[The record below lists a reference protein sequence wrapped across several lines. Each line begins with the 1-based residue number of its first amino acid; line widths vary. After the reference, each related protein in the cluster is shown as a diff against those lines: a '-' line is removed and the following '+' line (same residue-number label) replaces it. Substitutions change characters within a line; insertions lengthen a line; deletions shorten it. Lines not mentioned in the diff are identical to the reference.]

1 MADYWL
7 KKVLIQL
14 WEVPIAVVRRFGTDR
29 LLRHAAALAFS
40 SLLALAPMA
49 AIVLSLFSLFA
60 GFEEMAVNLENF
72 IYQFLLPAAG
82 DELKM
87 YFADFADQA
96 GKLTLFGLLF
106 FLLTA
111 LILLASIEQ
120 SFNDIWRVEKG
131 RPFPARLTVYWAMLS
146 LGPFL
151 MGGSLTLST
160 YLLSLSIGNSGELHS
175 LGLSILPFVL
185 QVLAFL
191 MLYLIMPNVRV
202 SIVHGLT
209 GALVAAVLFE
219 VTKGL
224 FSRYIANYANY
235 DVVYGALSTLPILL
249 IWVYLSWVVTLIGAE
264 LVAVL
269 QERHLLEIE
278 VGDLFHQADSGSVE
292 ESAS

>member
-1 MADYWL
+1 
-7 KKVLIQL
+7 
-14 WEVPIAVVRRFGTDR
+14 
-29 LLRHAAALAFS
+29 
-40 SLLALAPMA
+40 
-49 AIVLSLFSLFA
+49 
-60 GFEEMAVNLENF
+60 
-72 IYQFLLPAAG
+72 
-82 DELKM
+82 
-87 YFADFADQA
+87 
-96 GKLTLFGLLF
+96 
-106 FLLTA
+106 
-111 LILLASIEQ
+111 
-120 SFNDIWRVEKG
+120 
-131 RPFPARLTVYWAMLS
+131 
-146 LGPFL
+146 
-151 MGGSLTLST
+151 
-160 YLLSLSIGNSGELHS
+160 
-175 LGLSILPFVL
+175 
-185 QVLAFL
+185 
-191 MLYLIMPNVRV
+191 VRV